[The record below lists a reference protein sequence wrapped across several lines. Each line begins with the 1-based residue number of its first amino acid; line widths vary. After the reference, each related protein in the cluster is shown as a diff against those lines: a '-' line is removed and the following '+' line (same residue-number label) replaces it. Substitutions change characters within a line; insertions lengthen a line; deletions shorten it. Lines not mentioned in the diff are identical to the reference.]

1 MTGDAQRI
9 AELEA
14 EIERLQAAN
23 EELRRVNT
31 RLAADPA
38 AKLDS
43 AAASA
48 LARRQRSGPSPARR
62 LRGGVKARLR
72 ALALRVLR

>member
-1 MTGDAQRI
+1 MTGDGERI

-14 EIERLQAAN
+14 EVERLQAAN
-23 EELRRVNT
+23 DELRRVNA
-31 RLAADPA
+31 RLSADPA

-48 LARRQRSGPSPARR
+48 LAGRRSGPSAGRR

-72 ALALRVLR
+72 SLALRVLR